1 LIRKVL
7 ARIPRHRKGLVYITF
22 TALLWSTSGFFIKYL
37 SINAYQISFYR
48 SSIAAVTIFAVAK
61 LRKQSLKFE
70 FDNIS
75 ILSAFF
81 YAGILLGF
89 VIATKMTTAV
99 NAIFLQFT
107 APIYLLVL
115 EPIFLKTK
123 FEAKNV
129 ITILFCIAGMILF
142 FIGRLELGNIY
153 GNIIAI
159 GSGIC
164 FAFFALLVK
173 WKKQKS
179 KSGNTLHS
187 VIIGNALVSVTAIF
201 LIFPNFSLSTIEAL
215 SLFYMG
221 VFQIGISYMIFNEG
235 IKYVSATESMI
246 IAMIE
251 AIFNPIW
258 VFIGIGEVPSIYSI
272 IGGLIIMS
280 AIMWRNFSRKDG
292 EKVVVIESSEELITL

>member
-1 LIRKVL
+1 MIRKVL
-7 ARIPRHRKGLVYITF
+7 ARIPRHRKGLVYISF

-48 SSIAAVTIFAVAK
+48 SSIAAITIFAVAK
-61 LRKQSLKFE
+61 LRKQKLKFE
-70 FDNIS
+70 FDTIS
-75 ILSAFF
+75 ILSSIF

-89 VIATKMTTAV
+89 VIATKMTTAA

-115 EPIFLKTK
+115 EPIFLKTR
-123 FEAKNV
+123 FEPKNV

-142 FIGRLELGNIY
+142 FFGRLELGNIY

-159 GSGIC
+159 ASGIC

-173 WKKQKS
+173 WKKQEG

-187 VIIGNALVSVTAIF
+187 VIIGNALVALTAF
-201 LIFPNFSLSTIEAL
+201 PVIFPKLELNLIQAL
-215 SLFYMG
+215 SLLYMG
-221 VFQIGISYMIFNEG
+221 IFQIGISYMIFNEG

-246 IAMIE
+246 IAMME

-258 VFIGIGEVPSIYSI
+258 VFIGIGEIPSIYSI

-280 AIMWRNFSRKDG
+280 AIMWRNFSKKD
-292 EKVVVIESSEELITL
+292 SEEVVMVE